1 MKKLLVLILSVLL
14 GLGALAA
21 CGGDTDDSSSPV
33 VTYDITYSAVIDDV
47 KQEVPAAAWKQNGKY
62 PESYEKGKIA
72 PIDNLNTYDVV
83 TETAEGKVLFQGW
96 FTDEACTVS
105 FTGIIAGTRGDQ
117 ALYAKFTTDLDPR
130 EYSVSYYVVE
140 GGVTTA
146 LAADSTYRVSGAEY
160 PTSYYYGSV
169 VTVDSL
175 VSFFDKDDTKYAI
188 GCWYTDEDCETAF
201 AGITVET
208 VGDLKL
214 YAKISEAVQRTITL
228 KGVIGSQEV
237 EIPEQMKRKDGNYP
251 STYYEG
257 IGAQVDT
264 LKDYEDRNNEWRFLG
279 WYTDKACT
287 EKFEGT
293 IDITQTGDVTLYAK
307 LYYAAWTDPV

>member
-21 CGGDTDDSSSPV
+21 WGGDTDDSSSPV
-33 VTYDITYSAVIDDV
+33 VTYDITYSAVIDGV

-83 TETAEGKVLFQGW
+83 TETAEVKVLFQGW

-105 FTGIIAGTRGDQ
+105 FT
-117 ALYAKFTTDLDPR
+117 
-130 EYSVSYYVVE
+130 
-140 GGVTTA
+140 
-146 LAADSTYRVSGAEY
+146 
-160 PTSYYYGSV
+160 
-169 VTVDSL
+169 
-175 VSFFDKDDTKYAI
+175 
-188 GCWYTDEDCETAF
+188 
-201 AGITVET
+201 GITVET

-228 KGVIGSQEV
+228 KGVKGSQEV

-307 LYYAAWTDPV
+307 LYYAAWSDPV

>member
-21 CGGDTDDSSSPV
+21 CGGDTDDSSGPV
-33 VTYDITYSAVIDDV
+33 V
-47 KQEVPAAAWKQNGKY
+47 
-62 PESYEKGKIA
+62 
-72 PIDNLNTYDVV
+72 
-83 TETAEGKVLFQGW
+83 
-96 FTDEACTVS
+96 
-105 FTGIIAGTRGDQ
+105 
-117 ALYAKFTTDLDPR
+117 
-130 EYSVSYYVVE
+130 
-140 GGVTTA
+140 
-146 LAADSTYRVSGAEY
+146 
-160 PTSYYYGSV
+160 
-169 VTVDSL
+169 
-175 VSFFDKDDTKYAI
+175 
-188 GCWYTDEDCETAF
+188 
-201 AGITVET
+201 
-208 VGDLKL
+208 
-214 YAKISEAVQRTITL
+214 SEAVQRTITL
-228 KGVIGSQEV
+228 KGVKGSQEV

-307 LYYAAWTDPV
+307 LYYAAWTDPA